1 LPTRNRLVR
10 STANGSIMTTTT
22 PAENVMPQ
30 PVDHHALDRIARVVL
45 QVGATL
51 AQSGA
56 AVRVVHDGARMIATG
71 LRVEVLGM
79 RSGYASFE
87 VTLAAG
93 DHTITR
99 MTQIGP
105 HGVNHRLDFAVR
117 DLVRRAAQGGM
128 TPEAIATELARL
140 TRDTPRHPSWLV
152 AIATGAACAA
162 FGRLLGAD
170 WPSFA
175 PMLVA
180 AGIGQAVRHWLL
192 GRHVNV
198 FVVAAIVGCVAAV
211 LGGLGARLAGSA
223 TIELAMMASTLLLV
237 PGVPSTNAQTDIM
250 DGYPTMGSARAV
262 WVIMIMVFAVTGL
275 WLAEF
280 VLRVHA

>member
-1 LPTRNRLVR
+1 
-10 STANGSIMTTTT
+10 MTTQLDTI
-22 PAENVMPQ
+22 ESD
-30 PVDHHALDRIARVVL
+30 PVHQHALDRIAHVTLRA
-45 QVGATL
+45 GAIL

-56 AVRVVHDGARMIATG
+56 SVRVVHEGARMIAGG
-71 LRVEVLGM
+71 LGVEVMGM

-87 VTLAAG
+87 ITLERR

-99 MTQIGP
+99 MMQIGP

-117 DLVRRAAQGGM
+117 DLVLRASQGGM
-128 TPEAIATELARL
+128 APEQIERELDRL
-140 TRDTPRHPSWLV
+140 QRDTPRHPPWLV

-170 WPSFA
+170 WASFV
-175 PMLVA
+175 PMLAA
-180 AGIGQAVRHWLL
+180 AGIGQRIRHWLL
-192 GRHVNV
+192 GHHVNV
-198 FVVAAIVGCVAAV
+198 FVVAAIIGCAAAT

-223 TIELAMMASTLLLV
+223 TVELAMMASILLLV
-237 PGVPSTNAQTDIM
+237 PGVPSTNAQTDVL

-280 VLRVHA
+280 VLRIHV